1 MLRPSEREY
10 YPTIVAT
17 DFSVGINRIP
27 FVLTDIEGNYLD
39 DQEVLVKIWRIQD
52 SVGHV
57 PKYINSEYHEIQ
69 SKTAHLHED
78 GSVHEHNQKKGFYL
92 LANVDIENPGLWS
105 AEFFVESKRNVAIVQ
120 QAFFE
125 VRESAMTIGVG
136 EYAPLTNNSVLE
148 KGVAFS
154 SISSRNVDTDN
165 LHELSVNQAIKT
177 ELPLM
182 LVFAS
187 PRFCVSA
194 LCAPVVDLVEEVQDE
209 FGQRANFIHI
219 EPWEL
224 SIARSEGRL
233 ITSVSARE
241 WNLPSEPWIFLVG
254 SDGRVRAKFEG
265 PTSEFELTEALLKL
279 L

>member
-1 MLRPSEREY
+1 ML
-10 YPTIVAT
+10 T
-17 DFSVGINRIP
+17 
-27 FVLTDIEGNYLD
+27 
-39 DQEVLVKIWRIQD
+39 
-52 SVGHV
+52 
-57 PKYINSEYHEIQ
+57 
-69 SKTAHLHED
+69 
-78 GSVHEHNQKKGFYL
+78 
-92 LANVDIENPGLWS
+92 NVDIENPGLWT
-105 AEFFVESKRNVAIVQ
+105 AEFFVEAKRNVAIEQ

-125 VRESAMTIGVG
+125 VRDSSITIGIG

-148 KGVAFS
+148 KGIAFS
-154 SISSRNVDTDN
+154 SISSRNVDTDD
-165 LHELSVNQAIKT
+165 LHQLSVKQAIKT
-177 ELPLM
+177 KLPLM

-194 LCAPVVDLVEEVQDE
+194 LCAPVVDLVEELQAE
-209 FGQRANFIHI
+209 FGQRSNFIHI

-265 PTSEFELTEALLKL
+265 PTSEVELTEALLKL